1 MIPFL
6 APFMEARGIG
16 GATQG
21 SLLAFRTALAIVAQ
35 PLIGL
40 MADRFGIGRAL
51 RGAALV
57 TAAHSPR
64 RCWRTRLSPSRES
77 SCCWRWGLLPRARC
91 STRGA
96 ISELESSGHEPARF
110 SHVRLWGSAGFA
122 LAALGFGVAFSGAA
136 KASVAPA
143 AVIGMAVLSAAALA
157 VSLFVPARPRVAPLT
172 PPALADIARIVR
184 IPGVPAIL
192 RRRRCSG

>member
-40 MADRFGIGRAL
+40 MADRFGNRARASRRRAGDGGRIR
-51 RGAALV
+51 RGAAGAHASRLRGNLR
-57 TAAHSPR
+57 AAGAGD
-64 RCWRTRLSPSRES
+64 
-77 SCCWRWGLLPRARC
+77 SCSGALLDA
-91 STRGA
+91 GA

-136 KASVAPA
+136 KASVRAR
-143 AVIGMAVLSAAALA
+143 GGHRNGGALRGGA
-157 VSLFVPARPRVAPLT
+157 
-172 PPALADIARIVR
+172 
-184 IPGVPAIL
+184 G
-192 RRRRCSG
+192 G